1 MKVTLFLLGAVA
13 LTVTHAAQQVFPD
26 SYPADRYEKLKKEWP
41 FTLAAPKS
49 DPAPPPVSWAE
60 SLCLSSVVIRRTA
73 EGGEQP
79 WVTIKKK
86 QEPGSFI
93 QLTPGEEK
101 EGMELLKVENLDNPK
116 QTTATLKKDNK
127 IATLKLDESS
137 QPAPPASNPG
147 APRGGGPAAHL
158 PSGLPNGAFKP
169 SANPRPTSTLPKP
182 APGVQSGAVPGGP
195 PRGPVPHKLR
205 LIDGGK

>member
-13 LTVTHAAQQVFPD
+13 LTVTHGAQQVFPD
-26 SYPADRYEKLKKEWP
+26 SYPADRYEKLKREWP

-60 SLCLSSVVIRRTA
+60 GLYLSSVVIRRTA
-73 EGGEQP
+73 EAGEQP

-93 QLTPGEEK
+93 QLTPGEVK

-116 QTTATLKKDNK
+116 ETIATLKKDNK
-127 IATLKLDESS
+127 VATLKLDESS

-147 APRGGGPAAHL
+147 PPRAGGPAAHL
-158 PSGLPNGAFKP
+158 PSGLPNGALKP
-169 SANPRPTSTLPKP
+169 SANPRPTNILPRL
-182 APGVQSGAVPGGP
+182 APGAQSGAVPGGQAP
-195 PRGPVPHKLR
+195 GSLPRNLR
-205 LIDGGK
+205 MMDGAR